1 MTRPKSGGQVPLPL
15 KNISQISYNIIC
27 KNSRINPNNLNDPP
41 KMVHRSTSVI
51 NMVLCQDLAQNKM
64 RSSAS

>member
-1 MTRPKSGGQVPLPL
+1 MARPQSGGQVPLPL

-27 KNSRINPNNLNDPP
+27 KNSRINPNNLNYPP

-51 NMVLCQDLAQNKM
+51 NISEQEGKHYILLEEK
-64 RSSAS
+64 